1 MISCTYKNKVNLAYL
16 QDKMF
21 NLLYYLYKIHIVDG
35 IFANSDFNLF
45 DSSFQKNIP
54 IFMPFL
60 ITKDLSDYGTNR
72 IVVSVTKWY

>member
-1 MISCTYKNKVNLAYL
+1 MVYSQIQTSIYL
-16 QDKMF
+16 I
-21 NLLYYLYKIHIVDG
+21 LLSK
-35 IFANSDFNLF
+35 
-45 DSSFQKNIP
+45 KNIP